1 MNIKIDKHLNS
12 PTIIAALFDLDGT
25 LLDRDEQIPD
35 EIIKRIKYIS
45 KYIPTSIVSGR
56 IFSSVKNYSKI
67 LGLSSPQ
74 ISDNGALIFNP
85 KNDDEIIFSKS
96 INSDICEIIFNLL
109 DTNNFNY
116 FASAKGVEM
125 THESKFKT
133 NKNVNI
139 VTCFYDD
146 VIDYISKDSYLS
158 KSKNNIKNYYDLLL
172 KENKISLVP
181 STGSSDE
188 KYLSFMPK
196 NVNKGIAIDYYSE
209 YLNLDKTKIF
219 AIGDGLND
227 LEMLQNVGFSVA
239 MGNSNPD
246 LFKVSKFLTKNFSD
260 NGTVEALDWIIKGLE

>member
-1 MNIKIDKHLNS
+1 MNIKIDKHLDP
-12 PTIIAALFDLDGT
+12 PTITAALFDLDGT
-25 LLDRDEQIPD
+25 LLDRNEQIPD

-56 IFSSVKNYSKI
+56 IFSSVKNYCRI
-67 LGLSSPQ
+67 LDLSSLQ

-85 KNDDEIIFSKS
+85 ENDDEIIFSKS

-109 DTNNFNY
+109 DSNKFNY

-125 THESKFKT
+125 TQDSKFKT
-133 NKNVNI
+133 NINVNI
-139 VTCFYDD
+139 ITCFYDD
-146 VIDYISKDSYLS
+146 VIDYLSKDPYLLIN
-158 KSKNNIKNYYDLLL
+158 K
-172 KENKISLVP
+172 NKISLVP

-209 YLNLDKTKIF
+209 YLNLDKSNFF

-227 LEMLQNVGFSVA
+227 LEMLKNVGFSVA
-239 MGNSNPD
+239 MGNSNSD
-246 LFKVSKFLTKNFSD
+246 VFKVSKFLTKNFSD
-260 NGTVEALDWIIKGLE
+260 NGTVEALDWIIRGLE